1 MTFSNSPDQKF
12 FNEQNHFIISQIIQ
26 KRKAQSIT
34 QAELAAAIEISEE
47 EYASYE
53 NGINHMSA
61 SVLFLVSTILDGN
74 PLSLLEEVAQIS
86 DFKVVNKNSA
96 RLAVI

>member
-1 MTFSNSPDQKF
+1 
-12 FNEQNHFIISQIIQ
+12 
-26 KRKAQSIT
+26 
-34 QAELAAAIEISEE
+34 
-47 EYASYE
+47 
-53 NGINHMSA
+53 MSA

-96 RLAVI
+96 ILAFI